1 VTSTNGTSTN
11 GTATG
16 AALTLDQAR
25 RYARHIILPEVGSI
39 GQRKLLAA
47 KVMLI
52 GAGGLGSPAALYL
65 AAAGVGTIGIVDYD
79 VVDLSNLHR
88 QIIHGHAN
96 IGRPK
101 VDSVRERLADV
112 NPDVNVKT
120 YDELLTSENAM
131 DIIKEYDVVVNG
143 LDNFPGRYLVNDAC
157 YLLGKPLVDGTLF
170 RFEGSANVFLPGKG

>member
-1 VTSTNGTSTN
+1 MENPSVTSTNGTTN
-11 GTATG
+11 ETVLGP
-16 AALTLDQAR
+16 ALSLHQAR

-47 KVMLI
+47 KVLLI

-79 VVDLSNLHR
+79 TVDLSNLHR

-96 IGRPK
+96 IGKPK

-112 NPDVNVKT
+112 NPDVNVIT
-120 YDELLTSENAM
+120 FNEPISSANAM
-131 DIIKEYDVVVNG
+131 EIMKDFVIVVNG
-143 LDNFPGRYLVNDAC
+143 R
-157 YLLGKPLVDGTLF
+157 
-170 RFEGSANVFLPGKG
+170 